1 LYKTYEEELIFSYD
15 IPTECAKH
23 LVHSYGTM
31 SLRVAQLGQT
41 LSKQTKGK
49 TNFNERIHPDYP
61 FLRSE
66 LYYAARFEMAE
77 KPNDILCRRVPIAM
91 LNKDAGQK
99 LINETI
105 EILAKERK
113 WNST

>member
-1 LYKTYEEELIFSYD
+1 M
-15 IPTECAKH
+15 A
-23 LVHSYGTM
+23 
-31 SLRVAQLGQT
+31 LRVADLGKT
-41 LSKQTKGK
+41 LTVQAKNK

-77 KPNDILCRRVPIAM
+77 KPNDILCRRVPIAII
-91 LNKDAGQK
+91 NKEAGKK
-99 LINETI
+99 LISETV

-113 WNST
+113 WSSA